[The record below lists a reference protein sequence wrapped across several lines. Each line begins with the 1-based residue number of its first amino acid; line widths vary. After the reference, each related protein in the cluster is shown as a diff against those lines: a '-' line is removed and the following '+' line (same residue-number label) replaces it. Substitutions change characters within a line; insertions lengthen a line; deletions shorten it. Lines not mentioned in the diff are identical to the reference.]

1 MKITFLFLCLIFSA
15 NLYAFECVQY
25 DSFTQP
31 VSAHAEL
38 ASDIFWGQVVSGQFD
53 QVSGLAKFTVDVQGV
68 LKGKHRHTIELET
81 LSMSYG
87 INVSLGESN
96 IYFLYNGEK
105 SINACAMLMYIG
117 GGVDSLEDLVA
128 ESKRADLTG
137 AYKIEQ
143 LLKHLGKL
151 P

>member
-1 MKITFLFLCLIFSA
+1 MKFALFSFFLILGVEV
-15 NLYAFECVQY
+15 YAFECVQY
-25 DSFTQP
+25 DRSSQP
-31 VSAHAEL
+31 VSTHAEL
-38 ASDIFWGQVVSGQFD
+38 ATDIFWGQVVSGQYD

-68 LKGKHRHTIELET
+68 LKGDPRHTAELET

-87 INVSLGESN
+87 IDVSLGESN
-96 IYFLYNGEK
+96 IYFLYNGSN
-105 SINACAMLMYIG
+105 SINACAMVMYIG
-117 GGVDSLEDLVA
+117 GGIDSIADLVS
-128 ESKRADLTG
+128 ESKRADLAG